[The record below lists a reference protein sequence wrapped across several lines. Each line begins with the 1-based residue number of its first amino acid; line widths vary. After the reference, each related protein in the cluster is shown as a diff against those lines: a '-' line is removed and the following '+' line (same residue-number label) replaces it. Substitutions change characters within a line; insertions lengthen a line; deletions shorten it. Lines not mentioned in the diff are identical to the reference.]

1 MRRFIKTTTLSALLL
16 SALVGGAFAASSPD
30 TGSGDYYEGIDPH
43 ATPPAPAPMVPPV
56 VSAPSGI
63 RHVMAEGPRLRHVLA
78 ELRTDDRRIN
88 MDRREGKLSA
98 TASNSVRHEEADI
111 RMQAMA
117 VSNRHDGVIPNGNY
131 RQIEQE
137 IHKLDR
143 DIVRLS

>member
-16 SALVGGAFAASSPD
+16 STLVGGAFAGPGAD
-30 TGSGDYYEGIDPH
+30 TASGDYYEGIDPH
-43 ATPPAPAPMVPPV
+43 ATPPAPVPVMPPA

-63 RHVMAEGPRLRHVLA
+63 RHAMVERPRLRHVLA
-78 ELRTDDRRIN
+78 ELRSDDRRIN

-98 TASNSVRHEEADI
+98 TASNSVRHEEANI

-117 VSNRHDGVIPNGNY
+117 VSSRHGGVIPNSNY